1 MKETG
6 MSEDIAQDTVQEV
19 TPISQETEPTQSP
32 ELGDAIAESKKY
44 RGRAQKAESKLT
56 KMEKQLEKDRQTQLE
71 QKEEWKTL
79 ADERKSKLEKY
90 ETELEVVRKEREAEH
105 KKLLSD
111 FSEKDREELK
121 ELPLKQLRVVHGK
134 LVQKPNVPNVNNSN
148 PMVNIDPNIGD
159 WTKLSPSDKRK
170 NWPGILASFKK

>member
-1 MKETG
+1 

-32 ELGDAIAESKKY
+32 ELGDVIAESKKY
-44 RGRAQKAESKLT
+44 RSRAQKAESKLT
-56 KMEKQLEKDRQTQLE
+56 EMEKQLEKDRQTQLE
-71 QKEEWKTL
+71 AKEEWKTL

-111 FSEKDREELK
+111 FSEKDREELE
-121 ELPLKQLRVVHGK
+121 ELPLKHLRVVHGK
-134 LVQKPNVPNVNNSN
+134 LVQKPIVPNVSNSN
-148 PMVNIDPNIGD
+148 PAQKISVDD
-159 WTKLSPSDKRK
+159 FTKMSSTDRKK
-170 NWPGILASFKK
+170 NWTGILESFKNN